1 MKRLLTGLLC
11 LISFSFS
18 QDGINFEFNL
28 IERENSFYT
37 KDTHKLYSGKV
48 FSLYDDQKIKS
59 EGSIEDGKMIHKTE
73 SKWYEN
79 GQKRSEVPY
88 KNGKVD
94 GLITWWYKNGQ
105 KNFEGTYRNGLKE
118 GLNTSWKE
126 NGEKSFESNYT
137 NHKRNGPW
145 MSWYDNG
152 QKNSEGTYKDG
163 KVDGLEIYWYQ
174 NGQKY
179 REVSFINGELISE
192 KSWNEDGSKKE

>member
-1 MKRLLTGLLC
+1 MKGLLTVLLC
-11 LISFSFS
+11 IISFSFS
-18 QDGINFEFNL
+18 QDGINFEINL
-28 IERENSFYT
+28 IERENVFYT
-37 KDTHKLYSGKV
+37 KDTHELYSGKV

-59 EGSIEDGKMIHKTE
+59 EGTIEDGKMIHKTE
-73 SKWYEN
+73 SKWYE
-79 GQKRSEVPY
+79 
-88 KNGKVD
+88 
-94 GLITWWYKNGQ
+94 NGQ

-152 QKNSEGTYKDG
+152 QKNSEGMYKDG